1 MSPIHKLFHAVRSSI
16 LPNLYKT
23 QSFTFYIP
31 SPPPRKVG
39 YREKEFDK
47 LFYSFINSG
56 YQILDF
62 KTQTNQGQH
71 HSGMWVIFIVRS
83 TNSSSS
89 ELEFQ
94 DELDGFDFEKEEQI
108 EGLYQIDDNNEFP

>member
-1 MSPIHKLFHAVRSSI
+1 MSPFHKIFHAIRSSI
-16 LPNLYKT
+16 FPNFYKT

-47 LFYSFINSG
+47 LFYNFINSG

-62 KTQTNQGQH
+62 KTQTNTGQQ

-83 TNSSSS
+83 TNSTAAQ
-89 ELEFQ
+89 LNLQ
-94 DELDGFDFEKEEQI
+94 DEVEGLTLHEQQV
-108 EGLYQIDDNNEFP
+108 EGLYQLDDNNEFP

>member
-1 MSPIHKLFHAVRSSI
+1 MSPIHKLFHAIRSTVQ
-16 LPNLYKT
+16 PNLYKT

-31 SPPPRKVG
+31 SPPARKVG

-47 LFYSFINSG
+47 IFYTFINSG

-62 KTQTNQGQH
+62 KTQTNSGQQ

-83 TNSSSS
+83 TNSQAAK
-89 ELEFQ
+89 LNLQ
-94 DELDGFDFEKEEQI
+94 DELDGLDFEEEQI
-108 EGLYQIDDNNEFP
+108 EGLYQINDNNEFP